1 MLAALVL
8 AGLDRRPDRHGRP
21 AGPVETPGGDGG
33 SVAGGTALHP
43 RDRRHRRAGRDRRGL
58 ALFAALLACAY
69 LWDICDALGSE
80 RWRRRLSRPEP
91 GRVPDSDLP
100 FISLHVPA
108 HNEPPDMVLDTLRSL
123 LRLDYPRFEVIVI
136 DDNTDEEA
144 LWRPLE
150 AWCARHGAKFRHLE
164 DWPGYKSGALNYALR
179 EMTDPR
185 AEIIGVVDSDYQLE
199 PGLPPALRAAVCRRL
214 GWLRPGAAGLP
225 RLAPGPLLPQAVLQL
240 PVLLRG
246 LPAVTQRA

>member
-1 MLAALVL
+1 
-8 AGLDRRPDRHGRP
+8 
-21 AGPVETPGGDGG
+21 
-33 SVAGGTALHP
+33 VAGGTALHP

-164 DWPGYKSGALNYALR
+164 DWPATS
-179 EMTDPR
+179 
-185 AEIIGVVDSDYQLE
+185 
-199 PGLPPALRAAVCRRL
+199 
-214 GWLRPGAAGLP
+214 
-225 RLAPGPLLPQAVLQL
+225 QA
-240 PVLLRG
+240 R
-246 LPAVTQRA
+246 